1 MIDEKLRHFENVY
14 QICDVFIEERL
25 KYYDIRKE
33 YQINQYKQRLLLLRN
48 KYKYIQETLFDKVD
62 LRKKNYTQINEL
74 LTTRKYDKIDDSYHY
89 LTKMTMDSVCT
100 ENYEKLKKEFEEL
113 INDCESYE
121 KKEVTQ
127 IYIEELL
134 ELKKMI

>member
-14 QICDVFIEERL
+14 QICEAFIEERL
-25 KYYDIRKE
+25 KHYVIRKE
-33 YQINQYKQRLLLLRN
+33 YQMNQYKQRLLLLRN
-48 KYKYIQETLFDKVD
+48 KYKYIQETLDDKVD

-100 ENYEKLKKEFEEL
+100 ENYEKLKKEFEDLTNE
-113 INDCESYE
+113 CESYE

-134 ELKKMI
+134 ELKKMM